1 MRLYVIILYINHKGG
16 RITDTMDAILLSNLV
31 IEKVLSAS
39 TLYTSK
45 NARRKGT
52 DHSCWSLIIKYEGQ
66 TVYTF
71 NGKQIV
77 SDLNHL
83 ALLPK
88 GSSYE
93 WLCTKEGHCCMIE
106 FDAPLSFE
114 EPFSFPVKNGEKFL
128 KMFKELEYKRSL
140 KTPMVEME
148 SIIDTYN
155 IILSLVQAVSEPY
168 APSDKQQILMSAI
181 EYISQNYS
189 KNITNDT
196 LADITGVSTVYFR
209 KLFKQVTGVPPMTFV
224 QNLRI
229 EKAKEML
236 RSEWSTISDI
246 AQSLGYSSLYDFSR
260 DFKKH
265 TGVAPSKYAAIK

>member
-1 MRLYVIILYINHKGG
+1 
-16 RITDTMDAILLSNLV
+16 MDPMLLSNLI
-31 IEKVLSAS
+31 IEKVLSAA
-39 TLYTSK
+39 TLYTSENTK
-45 NARRKGT
+45 RKRT
-52 DHSCWSLIIKYEGQ
+52 DHGCWSLIIKYEGQ

-71 NGKQIV
+71 NGKQTV
-77 SDLNHL
+77 SDINHL

-88 GSSYE
+88 GSSYD
-93 WLCTKEGHCCMIE
+93 LHCTKGGYCCMIE
-106 FDAPLSFE
+106 FDSPLSFE

-128 KMFKELEYKRSL
+128 KMFKQLEYKRSL
-140 KTPMVEME
+140 KTPLMEME

-168 APSDKQQILMSAI
+168 TPSDKQQILMPAI

-209 KLFKQVTGVPPMTFV
+209 KLFKQVIGVPPMTFV

-260 DFKKH
+260 AFKKH
-265 TGVAPSKYAAIK
+265 TGVAPSKYAANK